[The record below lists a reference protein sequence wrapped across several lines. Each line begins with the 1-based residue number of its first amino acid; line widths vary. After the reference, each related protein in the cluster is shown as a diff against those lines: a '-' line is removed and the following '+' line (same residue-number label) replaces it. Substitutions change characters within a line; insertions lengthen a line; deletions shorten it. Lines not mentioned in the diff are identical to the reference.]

1 MGFDPR
7 AAVTEALRNGV
18 GTGNGASKGTTATGR
33 RQPSVEPSPASQE
46 PTPSRPARRR
56 SAGSGR
62 SARSGDA
69 LGRTEPQPA
78 PAPAPAAQRAVGVRR
93 GQRRVLD
100 LNLGR
105 EARAVLEEDRTGR
118 TRTEIVLGAIEAT
131 YEQIVAA
138 HGRQRGG
145 LFAAAGRPPERRRVD
160 DPRKVVV
167 TVSEAEAEIL
177 AEVLAQT
184 TLSLSGFVDEVLRR
198 MGSAGV
204 R

>member
-7 AAVTEALRNGV
+7 AAVGEALRNGV
-18 GTGNGASKGTTATGR
+18 GTGATTNGR
-33 RQPSVEPSPASQE
+33 QQPSGEPPQAGE
-46 PTPSRPARRR
+46 ERAPSRPARGRL
-56 SAGSGR
+56 AGSDGT
-62 SARSGDA
+62 ARSGDA
-69 LGRTEPQPA
+69 PGRTEPRLAPEPA
-78 PAPAPAAQRAVGVRR
+78 SQSAVGVRR
-93 GQRRVLD
+93 GKRRVLD

-138 HGRQRGG
+138 HGRQRSG

-177 AEVLAQT
+177 AEVVART
-184 TLSLSGFVDEVLRR
+184 TLSLSAFVDEALRR
-198 MGSAGV
+198 IG

>member
-18 GTGNGASKGTTATGR
+18 GTGAATSSR
-33 RQPSVEPSPASQE
+33 DQQPSVDAPPGGQE
-46 PTPSRPARRR
+46 QAPSRPARQR
-56 SAGSGR
+56 SAGCDGQ
-62 SARSGDA
+62 ARSGDTP
-69 LGRTEPQPA
+69 RRMEPRPA
-78 PAPAPAAQRAVGVRR
+78 PQRTVGVRR
-93 GQRRVLD
+93 GKRRVLD

-105 EARAVLEEDRTGR
+105 EARAVLEEDRSGR
-118 TRTEIVLGAIEAT
+118 SRTEIVLEAIEAT
-131 YEQIVAA
+131 YEQVVAA

>member
-18 GTGNGASKGTTATGR
+18 GTGAATSSR
-33 RQPSVEPSPASQE
+33 DQQPSVDEPSDGQE
-46 PTPSRPARRR
+46 HAASRPARRH
-56 SAGSGR
+56 SAGRDGR
-62 SARSGDA
+62 ARSGDVPD
-69 LGRTEPQPA
+69 RTEPRLVLEPA
-78 PAPAPAAQRAVGVRR
+78 PQRTVGVRR
-93 GQRRVLD
+93 GKRRVLD

-105 EARAVLEEDRTGR
+105 EARAVLEEDRSGR
-118 TRTEIVLGAIEAT
+118 TRTEIVLQAIEAT
-131 YEQIVAA
+131 YEQVVAA

-145 LFAAAGRPPERRRVD
+145 LFAAAGRGPERRRVD
-160 DPRKVVV
+160 EARKVVV

-184 TLSLSGFVDEVLRR
+184 TLSLSAFVDEALRR
-198 MGSAGV
+198 VGSAGV